1 MSDKDPKSTD
11 VEEVRDILEAVQE
24 TVPALISQ
32 LVQAIYSPEVAE
44 SIADAIG
51 TLYQGLKKKGLPDD
65 LVLEMTQKYMNVLDI
80 KKLISEGIS
89 SGRATKN
96 WDIEVD
102 RVIQKK
108 RTVKEKI

>member
-44 SIADAIG
+44 GIAEAIG
-51 TLYQGLKKKGLPDD
+51 SLYQGLKKKGLPDE
-65 LVLEMTQKYMNVLDI
+65 LVLEMTRKYMNVLDI
-80 KKLISEGIS
+80 KELMTEGIS
-89 SGRATKN
+89 TERKSQDLDIRIERALQNK
-96 WDIEVD
+96 
-102 RVIQKK
+102 RAKK
-108 RTVKEKI
+108 ESS

>member
-44 SIADAIG
+44 SIAESVG
-51 TLYQGLKKKGLPDD
+51 SLYQGLKKKGLPDE
-65 LVLEMTQKYMNVLDI
+65 LVLDMTRKYMSVLDI
-80 KKLISEGIS
+80 KDFMSEGLS
-89 SGRATKN
+89 TGRKSK
-96 WDIEVD
+96 DLEIKIE
-102 RVIQKK
+102 RALEKK
-108 RTVKEKI
+108 RSEKESI